1 MDGRIELDRR
11 SYLGLGKSRFTVQ
24 GSEPRRAFKRLG
36 TVSRD
41 LREML
46 RSTPEG
52 KEGVRRFHRLLFLG
66 YACSMLAGLLLGV
79 AAGSLLVVEVLA
91 VMDPKQMTSFLSF
104 LHRYL
109 QALPEGL
116 LALASLP
123 LFILAFVL
131 DHQAYRSILTT
142 IDSVAVPG
150 TGMIKRE
157 VEHE

>member
-1 MDGRIELDRR
+1 MDGSIQLDRR
-11 SYLGLGKSRFTVQ
+11 SYLALGKARFSVG
-24 GSEPRRAFKRLG
+24 GSEPRRAFRRLG

-41 LREML
+41 LRELL

-52 KEGVRRFHRLLFLG
+52 AAGVRRFHRLLFLG
-66 YACSMLAGLLLGV
+66 YACSILAGLLLGA

-109 QALPEGL
+109 KALPEGL
-116 LALASLP
+116 LALTSLP

-142 IDSVAVPG
+142 IDSFAVPG
-150 TGMIKRE
+150 PVMIEPE

>member
-1 MDGRIELDRR
+1 MEGPIELDRR
-11 SYLGLGKSRFTVQ
+11 SYLGLGKARFVVP

-41 LREML
+41 LRETL
-46 RSTPEG
+46 RRTPEG
-52 KEGVRRFHRLLFLG
+52 AAGVRRFHRLLFLG
-66 YACSMLAGLLLGV
+66 YFCSMVAGLLLGV

-109 QALPEGL
+109 KALPEGL
-116 LALASLP
+116 LALTSVP
-123 LFILAFVL
+123 LFVLAFVL

-142 IDSVAVPG
+142 IDSFQG
-150 TGMIKRE
+150 TPP
-157 VEHE
+157 